1 HFTEIVIYLN
11 RPDALG
17 ITTRLRV
24 KEGQLQSKSLLSPMN
39 KENKFNKIVP
49 KHNLALKVL
58 YESNKIG
65 LKINEILED
74 PEKLDI
80 NRTEIYRLLEKKKRK
95 KFTLNNKI
103 NILVLKKLINS

>member
-1 HFTEIVIYLN
+1 
-11 RPDALG
+11 
-17 ITTRLRV
+17 
-24 KEGQLQSKSLLSPMN
+24 MN

-58 YESNKIG
+58 YESDKIG

-80 NRTEIYRLLEKKKRK
+80 NGTEICSLLEKKERQQ
-95 KFTLNNKI
+95 FALNDTMNLF
-103 NILVLKKLINS
+103 ILEQLIDSSGNFLLTWQ